1 MAKET
6 KKNEEIHI
14 ELGYGTDEEQE
25 QEQQKKEAKSA
36 GGHGDLQFLGADRQI
51 VQKPA
56 GSHNTENEFYERVR
70 NGEYPAMQGV
80 VPQTYTAEQ
89 VRNAL
94 QNDLDDTQKAALDD
108 KKYVYMEN
116 IANVQQKKVLDM
128 KIGSQTTSYRDN
140 TEQQGKSAPEAVV
153 KSIKLKFFDIA
164 TGSATR
170 NWRVVAGDDA
180 NSNRTLAGMKSE
192 KILSKFSDDPAV
204 WQQMVDKMKGIRDA
218 VKTTDIGLVASSV
231 FTVSGKDKTDGNA
244 VVDAKLI
251 DFAHV
256 IDDKKPFEV
265 TNEGAKMSGAKD
277 KFRDN
282 FVQGMDSLIK
292 TSEKILV
299 EKQTAAAASLVP
311 AGSQNLQNNASSSL
325 ASTSGTNPVPVLPT
339 NNNPTNQLS

>member
-1 MAKET
+1 MVE
-6 KKNEEIHI
+6 NEDEEIHI

-25 QEQQKKEAKSA
+25 QDQRNKQANSA

-56 GSHNTENEFYERVR
+56 GGHNTENEFYQRVR
-70 NGEYPAMQGV
+70 NGDYPAMRGV
-80 VPQTYTAEQ
+80 VPETYTADQ
-89 VRNAL
+89 VRTTL
-94 QNDLDDTQKAALDD
+94 KDDLNEGQKAALDD

-116 IANVQQKKVLDM
+116 IANVQQKKILDM
-128 KIGSQTTSYRDN
+128 KVGSQTTSYKDN
-140 TEQQGKSAPEAVV
+140 TAQQGKDAPEAIL

-164 TGSATR
+164 TGSAVR

-180 NSNRTLAGMKSE
+180 NSSRTLTGMNSE

-231 FTVSGKDKTDGNA
+231 FTVSGTDKHDGKA

-256 IDDKKPFEV
+256 IDADKPFEV
-265 TNEGAKMSGAKD
+265 TKKGVDMTDARD

-282 FVQGMDSLIK
+282 FVTGMDSLIK
-292 TSEKILV
+292 TSEKILQA
-299 EKQTAAAASLVP
+299 KQTAAAANLTPVGTQDLQNSAGSSKASASAKNTVP
-311 AGSQNLQNNASSSL
+311 ALSTGNNQNKPLGQ
-325 ASTSGTNPVPVLPT
+325 
-339 NNNPTNQLS
+339 